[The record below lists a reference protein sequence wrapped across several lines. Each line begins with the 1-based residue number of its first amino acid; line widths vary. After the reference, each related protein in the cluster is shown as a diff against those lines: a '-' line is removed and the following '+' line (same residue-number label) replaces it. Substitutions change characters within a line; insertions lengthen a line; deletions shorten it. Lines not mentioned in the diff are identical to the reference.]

1 MTIKIHRSTETW
13 NPSFFFSCTVDAFFA
28 ISLSVVHSQS
38 CDFGHYSVSRGSV
51 SSLSNGVNRYKP
63 HSKST
68 KECPCFH
75 NDENDNDHDCPTDT
89 DPLSPLVDC
98 ASLPREFIECALPV
112 DHKGNQTAK
121 DISGHGCVK
130 VRSM

>member
-1 MTIKIHRSTETW
+1 MFDCSDKILI
-13 NPSFFFSCTVDAFFA
+13 FIGYCA
-28 ISLSVVHSQS
+28 IIMPLVHGQY

-75 NDENDNDHDCPTDT
+75 HDKDENDIECPNDS

-98 ASLPREFIECALPV
+98 SSLPREFIECALPV
-112 DHKGNQTAK
+112 DHKGNQTAR

-130 VRSM
+130 V